1 MKYDFK
7 IEHDKNQLLVTV
19 DIPPRLKIKN
29 PRVVVRSIEIEKTIK
44 QTFDPPKGYVL
55 GECVSSTTQRL
66 DNYDPRRLSGVWTF
80 KLVSNQKTKV
90 VSKTPSSSR
99 RSRKKTTKTD

>member
-1 MKYDFK
+1 MKYNFELDY
-7 IEHDKNQLLVTV
+7 DKKQLLVTV

-29 PRVVVRSIEIEKTIK
+29 PHVVVRSVEIEKTIK
-44 QTFDPPKGYVL
+44 QAFEPPKGYVL

-80 KLVSNQKTKV
+80 KLISNQKTQV
-90 VSKTPSSSR
+90 VSKTPSTNR
-99 RSRKKTTKTD
+99 RSRKKTTKAN